1 MIRRKITII
10 NKLGLHARASSKL
23 VQLANKFNC
32 TIFIENGN
40 RRANAKSLMS
50 VMMLSAK
57 IGTIIDIIAD
67 GVDENIALSAIH
79 ELINSKFG
87 ELE

>member
-1 MIRRKITII
+1 MINQKIAII
-10 NKLGLHARASSKL
+10 NRLGLHARASSKL
-23 VQLANKFNC
+23 VQLANKFNS

-57 IGTIIDIIAD
+57 IGSMIDITAD
-67 GVDENIALSAIH
+67 GEDENIALSAIT